1 VGDLAVNEQIVLVI
15 TTSKH
20 RKNAFDACEF
30 IMDYLKTQAPFW
42 KKKSRTRPTKDTTA
56 PILPS
61 LV

>member
-30 IMDYLKTQAPFW
+30 MMDYLKTQAPF
-42 KKKSRTRPTKDTTA
+42 S
-56 PILPS
+56 ILKPHQ
-61 LV
+61 